1 MLDNR
6 WLLPEGIEEILPP
19 QAARLEQLRR
29 ELLDLFRGWG
39 YELILPPVIEF
50 LDSLLTGS
58 GRDLDLQT
66 FKLTDQG
73 SGRLMG
79 VRADITPQ
87 AARIDAHQLK
97 REAPTRLCYLGT
109 VLRTRSDG
117 FGGSRAPLQ
126 IGAELFGH
134 FGLASDCE
142 IICLMMETLRRAGVA
157 DVHLDLG
164 HVGIF
169 RGLSRQAGLDERQ
182 ERALFEAL
190 QRKALPEI
198 RDLLNEFGIPE
209 PLRGMLGTLAEL
221 NGPDALQRAERV
233 LAEADAPVREALQY
247 LQRIAALV
255 HDRLPEIPVHY
266 DLAELRAYHYQTGVV
281 FAAFVPGSGQEIA
294 RGGRY
299 DHIGEC
305 FGRARPATGFS
316 ADLLTLMRRSGHM
329 DNGPD
334 RRILAPAI
342 DDAGLRVRVDELR
355 RQGDIVVF
363 ELPGQAGD
371 AGSMGCTARLV
382 PFEGG
387 WRVEELVP
395 TT

>member
-1 MLDNR
+1 MRDNR

-19 QAARLEQLRR
+19 QAARLEALRR
-29 ELLDLFRGWG
+29 QLLDLFRSWG
-39 YELILPPVIEF
+39 YEQIFPPLIEF

-58 GRDLDLQT
+58 GKDLDLQT

-117 FGGSRAPLQ
+117 FGSSRAPLQ
-126 IGAELFGH
+126 TGAELFGH
-134 FGLASDCE
+134 HGLESDGE
-142 IICLMMETLRRAGVA
+142 IVCLMMETLRLAGVA

-164 HVGIF
+164 HVGIY
-169 RGLSRQAGLDERQ
+169 RGLARQAGLDERQ

-198 RDLLNEFGIPE
+198 RDLLNEFGIAE
-209 PLRGMLGTLAEL
+209 PQHRMLAALAEL
-221 NGPDALQRAERV
+221 NGPDALQRAER
-233 LAEADAPVREALQY
+233 LLTEADDSVREALDY
-247 LQRIAALV
+247 LQRMARLIE
-255 HDRLPEIPVHY
+255 DRLPGVPVHY

-305 FGRARPATGFS
+305 FGRPRHATGFS
-316 ADLLTLMRRSGHM
+316 TDLLTLMRYASCL
-329 DNGPD
+329 DNGEEV
-334 RRILAPAI
+334 RILAPAAA
-342 DDAGLRVRVDELR
+342 DAGLREAVEQLR
-355 RQGDIVVF
+355 CQGHIVVY
-363 ELPGQAGD
+363 ELPGQSGNAK
-371 AGSMGCTARLV
+371 AMGCTARLTLT
-382 PFEGG
+382 EGG
-387 WRVEELVP
+387 WRVEELNS
-395 TT
+395 